1 MTPEQV
7 FAAANGVA
15 LVSWLLLAALPRQRW
30 VSLLASRVV
39 PGAFAAAYVII
50 LAGNWDTSSGSFS
63 SLAGVATLFANRWV
77 LLVGWL
83 HYLAFDLLVG
93 HWEVHDARELGIPH
107 LLVVPCLALTFLFGP
122 AGWLLYNVVRFSRS
136 RAFALN
142 S

>member
-1 MTPEQV
+1 MTPEHV
-7 FAAANGVA
+7 FSIANSVA
-15 LVSWLLLAALPRQRW
+15 LIAWLLLAVMPRLHW
-30 VSLLASRVV
+30 VSLLASRIV
-39 PGAFAAAYVII
+39 PATFAATYVLI
-50 LAGNWDTSSGSFS
+50 LAAKWGTSSGNFS
-63 SLAGVATLFANRWV
+63 SLAGVASLFANPWV

-93 HWEVHDARELGIPH
+93 HWEVHDARQRGIPH

-122 AGWLLYNVVRFSRS
+122 AGWLLYNVVRLSRS